1 MYIKQVRIAGFKSF
15 VDPLEIPFE
24 EGLTGVVGPNGC
36 GKSNLLEAM
45 RWAMGANSAKAMR
58 GTEMDDMIFSGTND
72 RPARE
77 IAEVILVVDNSERI
91 APPQFNETDT
101 LEVLR
106 QITRGEGS
114 VYKINNRTVRGK
126 DIRILF
132 ADASTGANSPS
143 LVRQGQISELIGAKP
158 VNRRRII
165 EEAAGISG
173 LNARR
178 HESELKLN
186 QAQSN
191 LERLTDISE
200 EIERQYRSLKR
211 QARKASQYKELS
223 DEILGLEAWAAHL
236 KWIAA
241 KEECSEAQSK
251 MEECKARVTETTLSV
266 AKSET
271 LRLKVNEE
279 LSPLREVETDAAS
292 KLGQV
297 RIALAKVETEL
308 IANSR
313 TLERLNRE
321 KTRISND
328 IDSENSNQADNVKA
342 LHTAQKALD
351 AIPALPLDDSEQG
364 QVAERK
370 AKEKLESAVKSLD
383 KAQKDHDRL
392 RTLLA
397 ESRAKRESVTAVAQ
411 AQSQKKEK
419 LESEKTQLELE
430 LSDLDSIEYFKT
442 EIANAQK
449 RINTISSEISKLE
462 TKLKTTEVE
471 LTKSRDDESQSK
483 EPLEEATQHLRS
495 LEAERAGLERLLFRS
510 DESDVE
516 PVIDNIHVSDGYENA
531 LGVALGDDLEAPI
544 DDSAEIY
551 WGGTSSKE
559 QSLPD
564 GVDSLINFVEA
575 PEQLKERLLQCGIVE
590 KVSDGKKLAAS
601 LLPGQRLV
609 TKDGYL
615 WRWDGFMR
623 TPEAPA
629 VATERLLQMSRRETI
644 DSELEDWT
652 KKRNSALNKHQKFA
666 AVRVAKET
674 ELSKLQ
680 GKLTSLKHELSVA
693 RSAHDKI
700 SRAFDVETVRREAIT
715 KNLQRVQHDYGEVNE
730 LLSTSKDIDV
740 KREEQLTQQ
749 TGNAFETLKNC
760 RRLESEARNIL
771 SDITRSR
778 IQLTERKKT
787 LEQEIENW
795 NSRIKSN
802 KLRAEKLKESLEQTD
817 SELVSHERNA
827 TELSKNFDSLANQ
840 VDEVEI
846 ERKRAADKF
855 AAKSTQARE
864 ADTAARALAR
874 DDAEAREA
882 LAASTARVENAVQ
895 RLEEIVETTTN
906 SFQCEME
913 ELKLKAESLI
923 DDSMIANEELHAI
936 ERYAEESRR
945 KRESLGGVNMD
956 AASEAEEL
964 SQQIGVQ
971 ESEKADLIA
980 AIKKLREAVETLNIE
995 GRQRLLEAFEGVNE
1009 HFKSLFSAL
1018 FEGGEAELK
1027 LVDAEDPLAAGLEI
1041 LAQPPGKRLVTLNL
1055 MSGGEQ
1061 ALTATALIFAVF
1073 LSRPAPICVLD
1084 EVDAPLDDNNV
1095 DRFCKLLDEMR
1106 TRTQTRFM
1114 VITHNA
1120 VTMSRMDRL
1129 FGVTMREKGVSQ
1141 LVSVNLESA
1150 TRLAGIIS

>member
-58 GTEMDDMIFSGTND
+58 GTEMDDMIFSGTNE

-77 IAEVILVVDNSERI
+77 IAEVTLVVDNSERT

-158 VNRRRII
+158 VNRRRIL

-200 EIERQYRSLKR
+200 EIERQHRSLKR

-223 DEILGLEAWAAHL
+223 DEILGLDAWAAHL

-241 KEECSEAQSK
+241 QDECNEAQAK
-251 MEECKARVTETTLSV
+251 MEDCKARVTETTLSA

-271 LRLKVNEE
+271 FRLKVNEE
-279 LSPLREVETDAAS
+279 LSPLRAAETDTAS
-292 KLGQV
+292 KLGLV

-308 IANSR
+308 TANARSS
-313 TLERLNRE
+313 EQLNRE

-328 IDSENSNQADNVKA
+328 IDSENFNQADNVKA
-342 LHTAQKALD
+342 LQAAQKALD
-351 AIPALPLDDSEQG
+351 EIPALPLDDAEQG
-364 QVAERK
+364 QAAERK
-370 AKEKLESAVKSLD
+370 AKEKLESAVKNLE

-397 ESRAKRESVTAVAQ
+397 EGRAKRESFAATTE
-411 AQSQKKEK
+411 AQSRKKEK
-419 LESEKTQLELE
+419 LESEKSQLELE

-442 EIANAQK
+442 EITNTQK
-449 RINTISSEISKLE
+449 RIDSTSSEVSQLE
-462 TKLKTTEVE
+462 AKLKIVE
-471 LTKSRDDESQSK
+471 SDFASAKDEESQTL
-483 EPLEEATQHLRS
+483 EPLEEATQHLRT
-495 LEAERAGLERLLFRS
+495 LEAEREGLERLLFRS
-510 DESDVE
+510 DESDVV
-516 PVIDNIHVSDGYENA
+516 PVIDSIQVSDGYENA
-531 LGVALGDDLEAPI
+531 LGVALGDDLEASL
-544 DDSAEIY
+544 DDSAKIY
-551 WGGTSSKE
+551 WGGTSSKD

-564 GVDSLINFVEA
+564 GVDSLIKFVKA
-575 PEQLKERLLQCGIVE
+575 PEQLKERLLQCGLVDSI
-590 KVSDGKKLAAS
+590 SDGNKLAAS

-609 TKDGYL
+609 TKDGFL
-615 WRWDGFMR
+615 WRWDGFTR
-623 TPEAPA
+623 TPDAPE
-629 VATERLLQMSRRETI
+629 VATERLLQMTRRETI
-644 DSELEDWT
+644 DSELENWT
-652 KKRNSALNKHQKFA
+652 TTRNSALKKYEKSTA
-666 AVRVAKET
+666 KRVAKET
-674 ELSKLQ
+674 ELGNLQ
-680 GKLTSLKHELSVA
+680 GKITLLRHELSVA
-693 RSAHDKI
+693 QSAHDKI

-715 KNLQRVQHDYGEVNE
+715 KNLERVEHDYGEVNE
-730 LLSTSKDIDV
+730 LLSSSTDMDV
-740 KREEQLTQQ
+740 KREEQLAQQ
-749 TGNAFETLKNC
+749 TSQAFEILQNC
-760 RRLESEARNIL
+760 RRAESEARNVL

-778 IQLTERKKT
+778 IQLAERKKT
-787 LEQEIENW
+787 LEQEIVNW
-795 NSRIKSN
+795 NSRIKIN
-802 KLRAEKLKESLEQTD
+802 KQRVETLKETLRQTE
-817 SELVSHERNA
+817 SELASSESNA
-827 TELSKNFDSLANQ
+827 TELSKNFDNLAKQ
-840 VDEVEI
+840 VDEVEN
-846 ERKRAADKF
+846 ERQRAADKF
-855 AAKSTQARE
+855 AAKSTQVRE
-864 ADTAARALAR
+864 ADTAARAAAR
-874 DDAEAREA
+874 EDSEAREA
-882 LAASTARVENAVQ
+882 LASVTARVENAVQ
-895 RLEEIVETTTN
+895 RLDELIENTVN
-906 SFQCEME
+906 AFQCEME
-913 ELKLKAESLI
+913 ELKLNAKTLL
-923 DDSMIANEELHAI
+923 DDAIIANQNLQEI
-936 ERYAEESRR
+936 ERFAEENRR

-956 AASEAEEL
+956 AANEAEQL

-971 ESEKADLIA
+971 ESEKADLVA
-980 AIKKLREAVETLNIE
+980 AIKKLREAVETLNFE

-1027 LVDAEDPLAAGLEI
+1027 LVDAEDPLSAGLEI

-1095 DRFCKLLDEMR
+1095 DRFCSLLNEMR
-1106 TRTQTRFM
+1106 MRTQTRFM

-1141 LVSVNLESA
+1141 LVSVDLESA